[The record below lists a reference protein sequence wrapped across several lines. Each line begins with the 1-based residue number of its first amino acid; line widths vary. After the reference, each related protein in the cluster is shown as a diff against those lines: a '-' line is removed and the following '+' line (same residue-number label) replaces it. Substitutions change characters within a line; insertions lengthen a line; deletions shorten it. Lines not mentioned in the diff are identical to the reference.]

1 MNLKVH
7 SELNDLKEQNYEMT
21 KLLKKK
27 DSQIEDLKNLL
38 EDGENLRQ
46 NFDKILKD
54 KK

>member
-1 MNLKVH
+1 
-7 SELNDLKEQNYEMT
+7 LNQAT
-21 KLLKKK
+21 KKKKKK

>member
-1 MNLKVH
+1 
-7 SELNDLKEQNYEMT
+7 MT

-27 DSQIEDLKNLL
+27 DRQIEDLKILI